1 MQAATTSRGGPTVGN
16 NGSVERRTVLKA
28 AGASLATLGLAATTG
43 CGGGS
48 GSSGDGTV
56 TIRYAWWGADERAK
70 RINQSIALFEKK
82 YPKIKVKT
90 DFQDYVAFWE
100 KFQTQAAGGNPPDV
114 FQNAVGFLRKYDKR
128 GILLDLKPQIEAGNL
143 SLDNFR
149 AGVEKVGQVDGK
161 QLGIPVG
168 SNTMSLVID
177 EKVFEKAGVKPK
189 QGWTWDEY
197 FAALKKIHDT
207 QKLPG
212 DTGYFSIMYLY
223 DLYLRQNGKAFFTK
237 DGLGFDE
244 ADLTEWWT
252 DGYNRVKAGIVTD
265 PKRVEQDKPK
275 SSLSAAHGASEFTWD
290 NFTVRYTAEGTST
303 YGLAPIPT
311 TDGKQTG
318 QYLASLMLSASA
330 HTKHPKEVAQFINF
344 MVHDP
349 EVGKIMGYD
358 RGILATTEQ
367 FDAYKPA
374 DAPNQAIAKYETDVA
389 AAGVLGT
396 ITPHPAGA
404 DTCES
409 AFLRIGGDMSQ
420 GTTKVADAVKQFF
433 SEAKTA
439 LAS

>member
-1 MQAATTSRGGPTVGN
+1 MGI
-16 NGSVERRTVLKA
+16 NGSVERRTVLKV
-28 AGASLATLGLAATTG
+28 AGASLATAGLAATTG
-43 CGGGS
+43 CGGDG
-48 GSSGDGTV
+48 GGSGDGTV
-56 TIRYAWWGADERAK
+56 EIRFAWWGAEERAK
-70 RINQSIALFEKK
+70 RINQSIKLFEKK

-114 FQNAVGFLRKYDKR
+114 FQNAVAFLRKYDKR
-128 GILLDLKPQIEAGNL
+128 SVLLDLKSQVDAGNL
-143 SLDNFR
+143 DLKNFR
-149 AGVEKVGQVDGK
+149 AGVEKVGEVDGK
-161 QLGIPVG
+161 LLGVPVG

-177 EKVFEKAGVKPK
+177 EKVFKAAGVKAE

-207 QKLPG
+207 QKVAG
-212 DTGYFSIMYLY
+212 DTGYFGIMYLY
-223 DLYLRQNGKAFFTK
+223 DLYLRQNGKAFFTE

-244 ADLTEWWT
+244 ADLTEWWQ

-265 PKRVEQDKPK
+265 PKKVEQLKPK
-275 SSLSAAHGASEFTWD
+275 SALASGDGASEFTWD
-290 NFTVRYTAEGTST
+290 NFTVRYTTEGDSS

-311 TDGKQTG
+311 TDGKETG
-318 QYLASLMLSASA
+318 QYLGSLMLSGFAR
-330 HTKHPKEVAQFINF
+330 TKHPKEVAQFISF

-367 FDAYKPA
+367 FEAYKPT
-374 DAPNQAIAKYETDVA
+374 DAPNQAIAKYEADVA
-389 AAGVLGT
+389 EAGLLGT

-404 DTCES
+404 DTVEA
-409 AFLRIGGDMSQ
+409 AFLRVASDMST
-420 GTTKVADAVKQFF
+420 GKTKVSDAVKQFF

-439 LAS
+439 LAA